1 MSGHIVSRTD
11 TMPPRLTTVD
21 HEILT
26 VLRLECARTQGYLVN
41 RTGRSRQ
48 QIHTRLQIL
57 AGSQILR
64 AVHYPTA
71 LYEMSQDPR
80 ENEDEFP
87 LVELKLVNKEGE
99 EIGTEQIKMGPS
111 GVPTSH
117 QHQRH
122 TSPP

>member
-1 MSGHIVSRTD
+1 MSRAD

-71 LYEMSQDPR
+71 LYEMIQDPR
-80 ENEDEFP
+80 EDEDEFP
-87 LVELKLVNKEGE
+87 LVELNIVDRDGD
-99 EIGTEQIKMGPS
+99 EIGSEQIKIGPS
-111 GVPTSH
+111 GIPTSH
-117 QHQRH
+117 QYQHYDS
-122 TSPP
+122 SP

>member
-1 MSGHIVSRTD
+1 MLR
-11 TMPPRLTTVD
+11 RLTTVD

-26 VLRLECARTQGYLVN
+26 VLRLECARTQGYLVD

-57 AGSQILR
+57 TGNQILR

-71 LYEMSQDPR
+71 VYELLQDPR
-80 ENEDEFP
+80 QDDDDFP
-87 LVELKLVNKEGE
+87 LVELNLVDRDGE
-99 EIGTEQIKMGPS
+99 EIGNEWIEMGPS
-111 GVPTSH
+111 GIPTSH
-117 QHQRH
+117 RYQRH

>member
-1 MSGHIVSRTD
+1 MV
-11 TMPPRLTTVD
+11 PRLTGVD

-26 VLRLECARTQGYLVN
+26 VLRLECARTQGYLVS

-57 AGSQILR
+57 TGSQILR

-71 LYEMSQDPR
+71 LYEMIQDPR
-80 ENEDEFP
+80 EDADEFP
-87 LVELKLVNKEGE
+87 LVELNLVDRDGE
-99 EIGTEQIKMGPS
+99 EIGSEWIEMGPS

-117 QHQRH
+117 RYQRH
-122 TSPP
+122 GSPP

>member
-1 MSGHIVSRTD
+1 
-11 TMPPRLTTVD
+11 MPPRLTTVD

-80 ENEDEFP
+80 EDEDEFP
-87 LVELKLVNKEGE
+87 LVELNLMDRDGE
-99 EIGTEQIKMGPS
+99 EIDSEQIKMGPL

-117 QHQRH
+117 QYQRH
-122 TSPP
+122 SSPP